1 MDIFLQKL
9 KSISIFLVAV
19 SLLSIGG
26 IQKGYSASDSNS
38 ETSEVAAQQQ
48 QTVNVKKVTLKHT
61 NSPINNILR
70 DISKQT
76 GITFEYASGLSSS
89 ALGNFSINVS
99 GVTTRE
105 ALTTL
110 FQSSGYGFVAN
121 GDRVTISRKVDVA
134 KSNVD
139 NFNKLAVR
147 GRVIDKSKQPLVGAT
162 VIIRGTSYGT
172 STDGD
177 GEFKLNGLLA
187 KSITPR
193 IEASYIGMLSHTLD
207 YKDDYMTIV
216 LEDDNYSIND
226 VEVVYTGYQ
235 ALSPREMGASIATV
249 KAEDVVNP
257 SFQSIDQMLEG
268 AVAGMT
274 FLQSSGQVGAAPK
287 LRIRGTTTIL
297 GSQEPLWVVDGVVM
311 QDPVDIDPSLINDLD
326 FVNLLG
332 NAISGINPDDIEQID
347 VLKDAAA
354 TAIYGS
360 SAANGVIVIT
370 TKTGKA
376 GRPVVT
382 YSHSV
387 SITQAADIDD
397 LNMMNS
403 LERVELS
410 RDLIDSRQVYPNVTS
425 WVGYESLYRDY
436 TKGSISYEDFSSQA
450 AYYETLNT
458 DWCDLLLQNSVS
470 TKHNINVSGGSDNIR
485 YYASL
490 GVDQTSG
497 NIIGDEYRQYTA
509 STNITASYDKF
520 TIRFGMNG
528 YVSNKDYA
536 PSDLDVMEYA
546 YTTSRAIPA
555 TNADGSYWYYDREP
569 TSTLTSDQGSSVYP
583 FNIMEDIEN
592 SYYKVDG
599 SGVTMSMNAT
609 YDINKKLAVN
619 GTLSYSLSNTTSAT
633 YYSADTS
640 YGRMLKN
647 DYGWD
652 SYTDPTAKYQQY
664 TLMPVGG
671 ELSTS
676 TTDRDTYSARLSAS
690 YEDYFGSNK
699 EHKITATLGGELSST
714 SYDTFSLTARGFDPD
729 RGSVM
734 IGVDDLSSYSS
745 YAEWTQTQDALG
757 VYTLK
762 KDNDVAAYFSMGYGY
777 EDRYYASINGR
788 VEYSNEFGSRANE
801 KFFPIWAVA
810 GRWNMHNDVVKDVD
824 WVNSLALRASFGYQ
838 GNVPS
843 TSTEVVIQTG
853 GYDQYFGGEAYSS
866 IYSYANPDLMWEKTA
881 STNLGVDFS
890 LFGNKINGTIEYYY
904 RLTTDAYVTETVSE
918 VNGITNY
925 TVNKGNLENHGW
937 DLTLNFVPINNMTSV
952 DGEVKGFRWRFD
964 PQLGQII
971 NQVLDA
977 ATTSDSNTLLDDDDI
992 YYSSYLNGSA
1002 VVKGYSVNSFW
1013 SYQYNG
1019 LSSDLGIPT
1028 FKNLDE
1034 YVTIEGVEVSTAS
1047 LLLAMATNEERMLSI
1062 MDYSGSRTPII
1073 QGSLNNTFTYNNLSL
1088 GINLT
1093 YGLGSKIRLI
1103 QLYSDISSTSGTIAP
1118 QPTQNVSKSFIDRWQ
1133 QSGDEKYT
1141 DIPAI
1146 IDYSYFDSTMDEM
1159 WWLTDT
1165 DLKSSG
1171 NALSGSLWEMY
1182 DYSDLRV
1189 VSGNYLKIQSI
1200 SLRYNLPNKVCAK
1213 TFFSSAY
1220 VSFTGTNL
1228 YTFCSKDLNGQDP
1241 TTSTS
1246 GSYVIPVLP
1255 AYSFAFSVSF

>member
-187 KSITPR
+187 KSVTPK
-193 IEASYIGMLSHTLD
+193 IEASYIGMLSHTVD

-216 LEDDNYSIND
+216 LEDDNYTIND

-235 ALSPREMGASIATV
+235 TLSPREMGASIATV

-257 SFQSIDQMLEG
+257 SFQTIDQMLEG

-274 FLQSSGQVGAAPK
+274 FLQSSGQVGASPK

-311 QDPVDIDPSLINDLD
+311 QDPVDVDPTLINDLD

-370 TKTGKA
+370 TKSGKA

-387 SITQAADIDD
+387 SIAEIADIDD

-403 LERVELS
+403 LERVALS
-410 RDLIDSRQVYPNVTS
+410 RDLIDSRQIYPSVNS

-436 TKGSISYEDFSSQA
+436 TNGSISYDDFSSKS

-458 DWCDLLLQNSVS
+458 DWADLLMQNSVAV
-470 TKHNINVSGGSDNIR
+470 KHNINVSGGTDNIR
-485 YYASL
+485 YYASV
-490 GVDQTSG
+490 GVDNTSG
-497 NIIGDEYRQYTA
+497 NVIGDEYRQYTA
-509 STNITASYDKF
+509 STNFTASYDKF

-528 YVSNKDYA
+528 YVSTKDYA
-536 PSDLDVMEYA
+536 PTDLDVMEYA

-555 TNADGSYWYYDREP
+555 TNADGSYWYYDREA
-569 TSTLTSDQGSSVYP
+569 STTVTDAGSDVYP

-592 SYYKVDG
+592 SYFKVDG
-599 SGVTMSMNAT
+599 SGITMS
-609 YDINKKLAVN
+609 LN
-619 GTLSYSLSNTTSAT
+619 GTYKATDKLSLNGTFSYSLSNTTSET
-633 YYSADTS
+633 YYSSETS
-640 YGRMLKN
+640 YGRALKN
-647 DYGWD
+647 EYGWANES
-652 SYTDPTAKYQQY
+652 SYYDNTV
-664 TLMPVGG
+664 MPVGG
-671 ELSTS
+671 ELSS
-676 TTDRDTYSARLSAS
+676 SITDRDSYSARLSAS
-690 YEDYFGSNK
+690 YEDFYGDRK
-699 EHKITATLGGELSST
+699 QHKVTATLGGELSST
-714 SYDTFSLTARGFDPD
+714 SYNTLAQTYRGYDLD
-729 RGSVM
+729 RANTM
-734 IGVDDLSSYSS
+734 IGVDLSLYEAYS
-745 YAEWTQTQDALG
+745 EWTQTSSALG
-757 VYTLK
+757 VRTISL
-762 KDNDVAAYFSMGYGY
+762 DNDVAAYFSAGYGY

-788 VEYSNEFGSRANE
+788 IEYSNDFGSRASE

-810 GRWNMHNDVVKDVD
+810 GRWNMHNDVVQDVD
-824 WVNSLALRASFGYQ
+824 WINMLALRTSFGYQ
-838 GNVPS
+838 GNSPDAATEPIVSIEGYS
-843 TSTEVVIQTG
+843 T
-853 GYDQYFGGEAYSS
+853 YFGGGEAYSL
-866 IYSYANPDLMWEKTA
+866 IDTYANSDLMWEKTA
-881 STNLGVDFS
+881 SVNLGVDFS
-890 LFGNKINGTIEYYY
+890 LFGNKLNGTVEYYY
-904 RLTTDAYVTETVSE
+904 RLTTDAFVTEAVSE
-918 VNGITNY
+918 VNGYTYY
-925 TVNKGNLENHGW
+925 TVNKGNLVNKGW
-937 DLTLNFVPINNMTSV
+937 DVTFNFVPVNNMTTV
-952 DGEVKGFRWRFD
+952 NGEVKGFRWRCD
-964 PQLGQII
+964 PQLGQIF
-971 NQVLDA
+971 NQVLEN
-977 ATTSDSNTLLDDDDI
+977 ATSTSSTLTDDEDL
-992 YYSSYLNGSA
+992 YYSSFLNGSA

-1013 SYQYNG
+1013 SYMYNG
-1019 LSSDLGIPT
+1019 LSSTNGTPT
-1028 FKNLDE
+1028 FKGLEDE
-1034 YVTIEGVEVSTAS
+1034 YVTIDGVEVSTVS
-1047 LLLAMATNEERMLSI
+1047 LLAAMETNEERMLSI
-1062 MDYSGSRTPII
+1062 MDYSGSRTPTI
-1073 QGSLNNTFTYNNLSL
+1073 QGSFNNTFSYNNLSL

-1093 YGLGSKIRLI
+1093 YGLGAKMRLI
-1103 QLYSDISSTSGTIAP
+1103 ELYSNVNSSDETMAP
-1118 QPTQNVSKSFIDRWQ
+1118 NPTDNVSRVFIDRWQ

-1146 IDYSYFDSTMDEM
+1146 VSYDEFSDTMSP
-1159 WWLTDT
+1159 WWLTNST
-1165 DLKSSG
+1165 L
-1171 NALSGSLWEMY
+1171 NAVSNPLSGSIWEMY
-1182 DYSDLRV
+1182 DYSDVRV
-1189 VSGNYLKIQSI
+1189 VSANYLKIQSI
-1200 SLRYNLPNKVCAK
+1200 TFRYNLPKRFCDK

-1220 VSFTGTNL
+1220 ASFTGTNL
-1228 YTFCSKDLNGQDP
+1228 YVFCSKELNGQDP
-1241 TTSTS
+1241 TTSSSSTYTIPILP
-1246 GSYVIPVLP
+1246 SY
-1255 AYSFAFSVSF
+1255 AFSFSVSF